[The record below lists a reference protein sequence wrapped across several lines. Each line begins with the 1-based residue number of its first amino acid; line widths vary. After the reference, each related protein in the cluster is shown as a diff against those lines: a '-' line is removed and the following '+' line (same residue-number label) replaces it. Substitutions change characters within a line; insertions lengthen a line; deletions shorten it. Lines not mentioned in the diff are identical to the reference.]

1 MKPENDEQFDFSV
14 SEKLS
19 SDLKSL
25 FEPNTSV
32 PPQIDRAVMDTA
44 FRELLGWPQRRRY
57 ICWPAYAAAA
67 AAVVVIAL
75 LVSDF
80 AKKTPPQQMD
90 GPVTVKMDMNA
101 DGVVDILDAFKLA
114 KQIDSDKANMQW
126 DVNADGVV
134 DRQDVDQVASA
145 AVRLNQEVL

>member
-1 MKPENDEQFDFSV
+1 MKPENDEQFDFAV
-14 SEKLS
+14 SDKLS

-25 FEPNTSV
+25 FEPGTSV
-32 PPQIDRAVMDTA
+32 PSQIDRAVMDTA
-44 FRELLGWPQRRRY
+44 SRELLGRPQRRRY

-67 AAVVVIAL
+67 AAVIVIAL

-80 AKKTPPQQMD
+80 AKKTLPQQMS
-90 GPVTVKMDMNA
+90 GPVAMKMDMNA

-114 KQIDSDKANMQW
+114 KQIDSDAANMQW

-134 DRQDVDQVASA
+134 DRQDVDQVAA
-145 AVRLNQEVL
+145 VAVRLNQEVL